1 DGLAW
6 EDGNGQFYGLDES
19 NFKHISDEVSFSSN
33 WHFIKVITT
42 IGKRHLLAR
51 RTPIVDN
58 KTGEVLGQLY
68 IAIVLDNNFSLAESI
83 QKGSNCENIV
93 IEAHGTP
100 VTSTFS
106 GDESYTITNILN

>member
-1 DGLAW
+1 MA
-6 EDGNGQFYGLDES
+6 NGQFYGLDAS
-19 NFKHISDEVSFSSN
+19 SLKHISDEVAFSSN
-33 WHFIKVITT
+33 WHFIQLNTD

-68 IAIVLDNNFSLAESI
+68 VAIVLDNNFPLAESI
-83 QKGSNCENIV
+83 QRGSNCENIV

-106 GDESYTITNILN
+106 GDESYTIKRRPQL